1 MILYSIYF
9 FKSFLFPRKEDCE
22 DKFEQVLREEF
33 SNMQKGFE
41 SKIEKLND
49 VILQVKR
56 EKARDVLEMKQ
67 QLNREIETKTLL
79 MKKLA
84 TFISY

>member
-1 MILYSIYF
+1 
-9 FKSFLFPRKEDCE
+9 
-22 DKFEQVLREEF
+22 
-33 SNMQKGFE
+33 MQKGYE

-49 VILQVKR
+49 AILQVKKD
-56 EKARDVLEMKQ
+56 KARDVLEMKQ